1 MSSRPSDF
9 VATGEIR
16 SGERSARECCWPLD
30 LDLMANTEYQLALVL
45 SRRIRNVRV
54 RLDLVF

>member
-1 MSSRPSDF
+1 
-9 VATGEIR
+9 VEIR